1 MKDKVSFVF
10 VSLLVFI
17 VLFYFASALNDTMIV
32 ETNIFVNGSS
42 GNSTIIRVEVPDYL
56 SFGNVTNFGESEE
69 LRVYVNNTGNVNIR
83 VTPDLIN
90 QSEMIFRNLYLRK
103 SKTSNG
109 TAVNFSRIGTFSF
122 NITRPT
128 SGQTFN
134 DEYFWIMLNLS
145 NNPQNITSNI
155 IGHRTN
161 VKFFAVAY

>member
-1 MKDKVSFVF
+1 MKDKSFLIF
-10 VSLLVFI
+10 ASLLI
-17 VLFYFASALNDTMIV
+17 LIMLFYFASGLNDTMIV
-32 ETNIFVNGSS
+32 ETNIFANGSS
-42 GNSTIIRVEVPDYL
+42 GNSTVIRVEVPDYL
-56 SFGNVTNFGESEE
+56 FFGNVTNFGESEE
-69 LRVYVNNTGNVNIR
+69 LIVYVNNTGNVNIR
-83 VTPDLIN
+83 VTPDIVN

-103 SKTSNG
+103 FKTSNG

-122 NITRPT
+122 NVTRPA

-134 DEYFWIMLNLS
+134 DEYFYIMLNLS